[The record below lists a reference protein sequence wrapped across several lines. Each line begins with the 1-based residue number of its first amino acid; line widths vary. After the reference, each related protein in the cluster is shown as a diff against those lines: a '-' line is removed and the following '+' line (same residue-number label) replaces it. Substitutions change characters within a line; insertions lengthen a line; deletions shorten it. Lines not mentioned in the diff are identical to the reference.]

1 MSGDDIMRFLTHFSV
16 SRAIK
21 DSVMDA
27 GPLGRPQRPRPAK
40 EVESAA
46 TVLYKWLLKE
56 SNPVL
61 WRQAKLPL
69 RGRSGFF
76 QGLR

>member
-1 MSGDDIMRFLTHFSV
+1 MLGHWGDLSAQDL
-16 SRAIK
+16 
-21 DSVMDA
+21 
-27 GPLGRPQRPRPAK
+27 QK
-40 EVESAA
+40 EVESSA
-46 TVLYKWLLKE
+46 TMLYKWLLKE

-69 RGRSGFF
+69 RGRNGFF

>member
-1 MSGDDIMRFLTHFSV
+1 MKSDQEQLVTESETPKDRTLAQIRKPGHWGDLSAQDL
-16 SRAIK
+16 
-21 DSVMDA
+21 
-27 GPLGRPQRPRPAK
+27 QK

-69 RGRSGFF
+69 RGRNGFS
-76 QGLR
+76 QGL